1 MKEQSLEKHAA
12 DMPLVSI
19 IIPVY
24 NDAQRLRH
32 CLARLEQQTYP
43 QSHYEVIVVDNNST
57 EPLQAIVAEFSQ
69 ATYAFEATP
78 GSYSARNR
86 GLAIAKG
93 TILGFTDSDCA
104 PAPDWIENGVHQL
117 QQHPHCGFVAGCIE
131 FSFTDPNNP
140 TPAELYDSLHFLQQ
154 ESYVKDAHFGATAN
168 LFTTPQVFEAVGLFN
183 ANLKSGGDREWGERV
198 YAAGYKQIYGADVR
212 ILHPARASFDELNK
226 KLCRVYE
233 GNFRKNNKARTP
245 ILRFLRDVF
254 FDAKPPV
261 RYLLDILK
269 NNELA
274 DIPKRIAVVYIY
286 IRLRLARAW
295 VNLRLYFA
303 IHQLTP

>member
-1 MKEQSLEKHAA
+1 MKTALASNNT
-12 DMPLVSI
+12 PFVSI

-24 NDAQRLRH
+24 NDGQRLRK
-32 CLARLEQQTYP
+32 CLTLLDQQTYP
-43 QSHYEVIVVDNNST
+43 KDRYEVIVVDNNST
-57 EPLQAIVAEFSQ
+57 EPLQPIVAEFSQ
-69 ATYAFEATP
+69 ATYAFEKQP

-86 GLAIAKG
+86 GLEIATG

-104 PAPDWIENGVHQL
+104 PALEWIETGVEHIQR
-117 QQHPHCGFVAGCIE
+117 HPESGFVAGCID
-131 FSFTDPNNP
+131 FSFEQPTNP

-154 ESYVKDAHFGATAN
+154 ERYVKDAHFGATAN
-168 LFTTPQVFEAVGLFN
+168 LFTTPQVFAAVGVFN
-183 ANLKSGGDREWGERV
+183 ASLKSGGDREWGERV
-198 YAAGYKQIYGADVR
+198 YAAGYPQIYGANVK
-212 ILHPARASFDELNK
+212 ISHPARASFEELNK

-233 GNFRKNNKARTP
+233 GNFRKNDKANTP
-245 ILRFLRDVF
+245 VFRFLRDVF

-274 DIPKRIAVVYIY
+274 HISKRIAVIYIY

-303 IHQLTP
+303 IHPLTP